1 MSYKGGGFMSSTITI
16 RIDPKTR
23 ERLERLSQATDRSMS
38 YFVSHALEQ
47 VLERE
52 EWQIGEIKRRVKI
65 ADQPGAKFISH
76 DEVAEWLKTWG
87 TKKERKPPK
96 CA

>member
-1 MSYKGGGFMSSTITI
+1 MSSTITI
-16 RIDPKTR
+16 RIDSKTK
-23 ERLERLSQATDRSMS
+23 ERLEKLAQATDRSMS

-47 VLERE
+47 VIERE

-96 CA
+96 CK

>member
-1 MSYKGGGFMSSTITI
+1 MSSTITI

-23 ERLERLSQATDRSMS
+23 ERLEKLAQATDRSMS

-47 VLERE
+47 VIERE
-52 EWQIGEIKRRVKI
+52 EWQIGEIKGRVET
-65 ADQPGAKFISH
+65 ADRPGADFISH
-76 DEVAEWLKTWG
+76 EEMADWLKTWG

-96 CA
+96 CK